1 MSKPS
6 QATSRK
12 TPKPTLPRWFASSSQ
27 KRETSPS
34 FHLSAALFRSS
45 TTRTFGRSLRTAIG
59 LYTRSPATRSPSP
72 PSSMA
77 VECLNWRSS
86 LDDAARDDEI
96 AAEWT
101 FHDYILGVKT
111 QVKTQFGDSS
121 NEIQSVRLKKKSE
134 YKSASKKAP
143 TP

>member
-1 MSKPS
+1 
-6 QATSRK
+6 
-12 TPKPTLPRWFASSSQ
+12 
-27 KRETSPS
+27 
-34 FHLSAALFRSS
+34 
-45 TTRTFGRSLRTAIG
+45 
-59 LYTRSPATRSPSP
+59 
-72 PSSMA
+72 MA

-121 NEIQSVRLKKKSE
+121 NEIQAVRLKKKSE